1 MDSIKLCIILPCY
14 NEEEVLP
21 WSYQSIKNK
30 LMELVH
36 KKYISERSRF
46 CFIDDGS
53 KDKTWKIIKG
63 ITNEDPYACGIK
75 LSRNFGH
82 QAALVAGLTH
92 QANKFDCYITID
104 ADLQDDIDAIDM
116 MVEKFAEGYEV
127 VYGVRNDRS
136 SDTVFKRGTA
146 YFFYKLMH
154 SMDVETVYNH
164 ADFRLLGN
172 KALNEL
178 LKFKEV
184 NLFLRGLFPVIGFR
198 NTVVFYKRNIRIA
211 GISKY
216 PLGKMLKFAWEGIT
230 SFSSKPLRMILYLG
244 LFTFLF
250 ALSLVVWSQFLIS
263 RSDAIPVWVSTTI
276 PVAFIGAIQLISIG
290 VIGEYI
296 GKIYIETKGRP
307 RFIIEEA
314 VQTGNP
320 VIVTK
325 NENNETI
332 LADEE
337 ITINEAVNVA

>member
-21 WSYQSIKNK
+21 WCYQSVKNK
-30 LMELVH
+30 LMELIH
-36 KKYISERSRF
+36 KKFINEKSRF

-53 KDKTWKIIKG
+53 KDKTWQIIKG
-63 ITNEDPYACGIK
+63 ITNEDSYASGIK

-82 QAALVAGLTH
+82 QAALLAGLTH

-104 ADLQDDIDAIDM
+104 ADLQDDIDAIDE
-116 MVEKFAEGYEV
+116 MVEKFAEGNEV

-154 SMDVETVYNH
+154 SLDVETVYNH
-164 ADFRLLGN
+164 ADFRLIGN

-178 LKFKEV
+178 LKFKEI
-184 NLFLRGLFPVIGFR
+184 NLFLRGLFPVIGFK
-198 NTVVFYKRNIRIA
+198 NAVVFYKRNVRTA

-244 LFTFLF
+244 LFTFIFALALATWAQF
-250 ALSLVVWSQFLIS
+250 ALSGG
-263 RSDAIPVWVSTTI
+263 IPVWIATTI
-276 PVAFIGAIQLISIG
+276 PVALIGAIQLISVG

-314 VQTGNP
+314 AQVGNTMTG
-320 VIVTK
+320 TK
-325 NENNETI
+325 SEIKENI
-332 LADEE
+332 LAEEE
-337 ITINEAVNVA
+337 IEIKEAVNVA